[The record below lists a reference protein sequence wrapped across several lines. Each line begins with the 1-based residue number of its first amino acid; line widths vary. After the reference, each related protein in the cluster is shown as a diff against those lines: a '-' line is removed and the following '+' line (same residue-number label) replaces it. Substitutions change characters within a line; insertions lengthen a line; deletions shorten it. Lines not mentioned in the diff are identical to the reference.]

1 MGVGGRV
8 GLLASEQE
16 GTAVVAPDRRQV
28 GTRSGVGVGNHLS
41 RRLPRH
47 CGFNDAHCGFNNA
60 QNHDISI
67 SGLIAQLGER
77 QTEDLKVSSSI
88 LD

>member
-1 MGVGGRV
+1 M
-8 GLLASEQE
+8 
-16 GTAVVAPDRRQV
+16 VVAPDRRQV

-47 CGFNDAHCGFNNA
+47 CGFRNA
-60 QNHDISI
+60 QNHTMSI

-77 QTEDLKVSSSI
+77 QTEDLKVLCSI
-88 LD
+88 HS